1 VRSFC
6 GASVR
11 IVSYG
16 RGSISKVMASE
27 GIGISASYDT
37 SMILWDF
44 KKKRDV
50 EKLMGAHKEAVMDFV
65 WHNSLLVS
73 GDKNGLLAIWVSNT

>member
-1 VRSFC
+1 MRGISKDC
-6 GASVR
+6 LGNS
-11 IVSYG
+11 
-16 RGSISKVMASE
+16 RGSISKVMASD

-73 GDKNGLLAIWVSNT
+73 GDKNGLLAIWVSNS